1 MSKVV
6 TTREIFKPVSEEE
19 IEIEESFNEIG
30 RINNELYNRQ
40 LYAVIII
47 YYLGKEFRETGLL
60 KDIYDK
66 MEKDKLFENCSD
78 KIKEIFARFDD
89 YYAVS
94 EEGETVDR
102 NTANNMLDFSR
113 KFSELYELFIYDED
127 LIDSLDVYDIG
138 PLLKSTR
145 KYFVKNTFG
154 RYIPDGLNAYICKG
168 MSRSK

>member
-1 MSKVV
+1 MKGCFIMSKVV

-30 RINNELYNRQ
+30 RINNELFNRQ

-94 EEGETVDR
+94 
-102 NTANNMLDFSR
+102 
-113 KFSELYELFIYDED
+113 
-127 LIDSLDVYDIG
+127 
-138 PLLKSTR
+138 
-145 KYFVKNTFG
+145 
-154 RYIPDGLNAYICKG
+154 
-168 MSRSK
+168 